1 MGLDALCR
9 CLLFSRQA
17 EDLLQ
22 QHSSSRVDEA
32 TSYADVKPCNSYLRR
47 LIYQV
52 LEHRYVTCTGSST
65 KCWNTG
71 MLPAQA
77 RLTST
82 GTQVCYLRRLI
93 YQVSVCLHGGL
104 VAVSERKGRILWC
117 VCLLLGSALV
127 DV

>member
-52 LEHRYVTCTGSST
+52 LEHRYVTCAGSST

-71 MLPAQA
+71 MLPAHCAGSSNKYWNTGMLPAQA
-77 RLTST
+77 HLA
-82 GTQVCYLRRLI
+82 
-93 YQVSVCLHGGL
+93 SVCVSAWRFGGC
-104 VAVSERKGRILWC
+104 E
-117 VCLLLGSALV
+117 
-127 DV
+127 

>member
-1 MGLDALCR
+1 
-9 CLLFSRQA
+9 
-17 EDLLQ
+17 
-22 QHSSSRVDEA
+22 
-32 TSYADVKPCNSYLRR
+32 
-47 LIYQV
+47 
-52 LEHRYVTCTGSST
+52 
-65 KCWNTG
+65 

-93 YQVSVCLHGGL
+93 YQVSVCLHGGW